1 MMNMT
6 LAELRE
12 TEHEIRR
19 SDLTS
24 LSSLAVT
31 AGDGRIELIETIQA
45 EDPEADPERQAAREE
60 ARAKFRRAFERLS
73 AREREVAV
81 LLYVQ
86 NLTLREIGEVLEVS
100 ESRVSQIHSQLK
112 KRIREGLT
120 NDSGLFGELAS

>member
-6 LAELRE
+6 TSELARKEY
-12 TEHEIRR
+12 EIRR

-24 LSSLAVT
+24 LSSLAVSD
-31 AGDGRIELIETIQA
+31 GDSDIQLIETL
-45 EDPEADPERQAAREE
+45 ESDDLDADPEHQVVREE

-73 AREREVAV
+73 PREREVAV

-112 KRIREGLT
+112 KRIRERLALDT
-120 NDSGLFGELAS
+120 ALFGGVA

>member
-1 MMNMT
+1 MT
-6 LAELRE
+6 FSELADKEY
-12 TEHEIRR
+12 EIRR

-31 AGDGRIELIETIQA
+31 DGEAAIELIETL
-45 EDPEADPERQAAREE
+45 ESDDPHGDPELRFAREE
-60 ARAKFRRAFERLS
+60 ARGKFRRAFERLTP
-73 AREREVAV
+73 REREVAV

-112 KRIREGLT
+112 KRIRERLT
-120 NDSGLFGELAS
+120 QDTALFGGVV